1 MKPWLKFIW
10 VILALGLQ
18 GCTTG
23 RVALEQKY
31 LPTPPA
37 DAKNPLLVW
46 DVAPGQPPGLPRNFR
61 TTDDPIKPAGEKAP
75 DLAGLAD
82 LHAAGSGAF
91 SADEFELALARM
103 HSPVTV
109 IDLRQESHVFVNGRP
124 ISWYATNDWANA
136 GRGHDDILDDEIH
149 QKGRIVPGEKL
160 ILRDANA
167 LKSPDKA
174 TPPVEIVPQ
183 NVSTEKETIEARQ
196 AKYVR
201 LTISD
206 HVRPADAEVDRF
218 VEAVRALPA
227 DGWVYL
233 HCRAGK
239 GRTTTFL
246 ALYDM
251 LRNARRVSLEDIA
264 RRQELLGDD
273 FDVLQPAPS
282 GSWKTAY
289 TEDRIAFVRAFYD
302 YARANPGGQPQLWS
316 EWLRFSAD
324 KSSLVAH

>member
-1 MKPWLKFIW
+1 MKLGPKLA
-10 VILALGLQ
+10 VLALALGLCC
-18 GCTTG
+18 CTTEK
-23 RVALEQKY
+23 VALEQKY

-37 DAKNPLLVW
+37 DARSPLLVW
-46 DVAPGQPPGLPRNFR
+46 DVASNQPPGLPRNFR
-61 TTDDPIKPAGEKAP
+61 TTDDPIKPSEGKTP
-75 DLAGLAD
+75 DLTGLTD

-91 SADEFELALARM
+91 STDEFKLALARM

-109 IDLRQESHVFVNGRP
+109 FDLRQESHVFVNGRP
-124 ISWYATNDWANA
+124 ISWYATNDWANV
-136 GRGHDDILDDEIH
+136 GRTHDDILGDEIH
-149 QKGRIVPGEKL
+149 QKSQIGLGEKL
-160 ILRDANA
+160 ILHDANA

-174 TPPVEIVPQ
+174 TPPTEIIPQ
-183 NVSTEKETIEARQ
+183 SASTEKEIIEAMQ

-206 HVRPADAEVDRF
+206 HVRSDDSEVDRF
-218 VEAVRALPA
+218 IEAVRSLPA
-227 DGWVYL
+227 DGWVYF

-251 LRNARRVSLEDIA
+251 LHNARRVSLEDIA
-264 RRQELLGDD
+264 HRQELLGDD
-273 FDVLQPAPS
+273 FDVLQPAPT
-282 GSWKTAY
+282 GSWKTPY

-316 EWLRFSAD
+316 EWLRSPA
-324 KSSLVAH
+324 AH